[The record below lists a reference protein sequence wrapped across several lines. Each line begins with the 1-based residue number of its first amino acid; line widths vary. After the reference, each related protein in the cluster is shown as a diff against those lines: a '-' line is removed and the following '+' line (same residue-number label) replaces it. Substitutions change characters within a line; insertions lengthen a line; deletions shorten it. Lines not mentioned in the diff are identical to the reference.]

1 MELCWFWPAIFYL
14 DSFRNRRF
22 VVLSEIPCL
31 FNCVLYSQRGRYHLA
46 KPRKKG
52 KQFEEKLAELEQ
64 IVARLE
70 EGDSTLEESLDLF
83 QRGTEY
89 LKELADMLD
98 AAEKQVEVLIKD
110 SSGNVSSEPLKEEV
124 SEE

>member
-1 MELCWFWPAIFYL
+1 M
-14 DSFRNRRF
+14 
-22 VVLSEIPCL
+22 
-31 FNCVLYSQRGRYHLA
+31 A
-46 KPRKKG
+46 KTRKKG
-52 KQFEEKLAELEQ
+52 KKFEEKLVELER
-64 IVARLE
+64 IVASLE

-110 SSGNVSSEPLKEEV
+110 NSGNVSSEPLKKEV
-124 SEE
+124 SKE

>member
-1 MELCWFWPAIFYL
+1 M
-14 DSFRNRRF
+14 
-22 VVLSEIPCL
+22 VLFKILCL
-31 FNCVLYSQRGRYHLA
+31 FNSVLYSQRGRYHLA

-52 KQFEEKLAELEQ
+52 KQFEEKLTELEQ
-64 IVARLE
+64 IVTRLE
-70 EGDSTLEESLDLF
+70 EGDATLEESLDLF

-110 SSGNVSSEPLKEEV
+110 SSGNVSSEPLKEEE